1 MRFANSEFPNCT
13 CFHSCHSLLTF
24 MTLVHKET
32 DSSYINF
39 SNMAVQ
45 AVTRF
50 VLPYILPFLACSVF
64 VPNLADWNNA
74 LQGFVNSGLPHTG
87 VFSSLF
93 LGQCHGVASVVMLL
107 EVITGASHSR
117 QSSCQWLVHLVNE
130 SYGSSSVLTV
140 SGQPFLPTTGTR
152 SLLRVVHPCECHW
165 LVNSCTL

>member
-50 VLPYILPFLACSVF
+50 VLPYILPFLVCSVF

-87 VFSSLF
+87 S
-93 LGQCHGVASVVMLL
+93 GQCFHHHSWVSVMVGM
-107 EVITGASHSR
+107 ITGASHSR
-117 QSSCQWLVHLVNE
+117 QSCQQLVHLVNE